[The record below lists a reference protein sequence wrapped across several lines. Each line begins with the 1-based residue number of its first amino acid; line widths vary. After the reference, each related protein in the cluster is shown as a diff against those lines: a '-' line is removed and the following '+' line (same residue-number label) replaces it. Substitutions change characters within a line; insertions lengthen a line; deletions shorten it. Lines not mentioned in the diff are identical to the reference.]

1 LGINAEYRHLVSGM
15 ASSSR
20 DRLEEAL
27 TRIND
32 PEGEGSRAFRKI
44 YVEEARAAADAADA
58 RAKYGHTQGP
68 FDGRIVSIKDLFDV
82 AGEPTTGGAKVYEGA
97 PPAKADAP
105 VVQRL
110 RSAGAVIVGKTNMT
124 EFAFSGIG
132 MNPHYGTPGNPA
144 DRRRVPG
151 GSSSGAAVALGDGMC
166 EISIGSDTGGS
177 VRVPAA
183 FCGLTGFK
191 PTQHRIPRTGAMALS
206 LTLDSVGPLTKSVAD
221 AAIADAILAGEP
233 VKPLPRREAG
243 GLRLA
248 LARGRLLSG
257 LDKAVETAFERA
269 ISMLKQSGAWLAE
282 IDIEPLLDDLDR
294 IHAIGSISA
303 VEAAYVH
310 REVLA
315 NRAKEIDQRVVRRIQ
330 SGCNISGADY
340 VRMIELRRLASDKA
354 AEQFAPYDAIVL
366 PTTALVAPVIEELA
380 KDDELFA
387 RVNLQVLR
395 NATVFNLLDCCGL
408 SLPIP
413 DAGPLPVGFMMI
425 GARGT
430 DANVLAAGAAVEK
443 LFASS

>member
-1 LGINAEYRHLVSGM
+1 MV
-15 ASSSR
+15 SSSR
-20 DRLEEAL
+20 DRLEAAL
-27 TRIND
+27 ARIND
-32 PEGEGSRAFRKI
+32 PKGEGSRAFRKV

-58 RAKYGHTQGP
+58 RARFGHPLGP
-68 FDGRIVSIKDLFDV
+68 LDGRIVSIKDLLDV
-82 AGEPTTGGAKVYEGA
+82 AGEPTTGGAKVYEDA
-97 PPAKADAP
+97 RPAKADAP

-110 RSAGAVIVGKTNMT
+110 RAAGAVIVGKTNMT

-144 DRRRVPG
+144 DRSRAPG

-191 PTQHRIPRTGAMALS
+191 PTQYRVPRDGAMALS

-221 AAIADAILAGEP
+221 AAATDAVLAGETP
-233 VKPLPRREAG
+233 AALPPREVA

-248 LARGRLLSG
+248 VPRGRLLGG
-257 LDKAVETAFERA
+257 LDAAVEKGFGRA
-269 ISMLKQSGAWLAE
+269 ISLLTKAGARIVE
-282 IDIEPLLDDLDR
+282 MDIEPLLDQLDQ

-315 NRAKEIDQRVVRRIQ
+315 NRADEIDQRVVRRIQ
-330 SGCNISGADY
+330 SGCNVSGADY
-340 VRMIELRRLASDKA
+340 VRMIEIRRAAVEKA
-354 AEQFAPYDAIVL
+354 AEQFAPYDAIIL
-366 PTTALVAPVIEELA
+366 PTTALVAPVIDELA
-380 KDDELFA
+380 RDDELFA

-395 NATVFNLLDCCGL
+395 NTTVFNLLDCCGL

-413 DAGPLPVGFMMI
+413 DAGPLPVGFMMM
-425 GARGT
+425 GARGS

-443 LFASS
+443 LFT

>member
-1 LGINAEYRHLVSGM
+1 MV
-15 ASSSR
+15 SSSR
-20 DRLEEAL
+20 DRLEAAL
-27 TRIND
+27 ARIDD
-32 PEGEGSRAFRKI
+32 PEGEGRRAFRKL
-44 YVEEARAAADAADA
+44 YAEEARGAADAADA
-58 RAKYGHTQGP
+58 RAKHEHPLGP
-68 FDGRIVSIKDLFDV
+68 LDGRVVSIKDLFDV
-82 AGEPTTGGAKVYEGA
+82 AGEPTTGGAKVYESA

-105 VVQRL
+105 IVQRL
-110 RSAGAVIVGKTNMT
+110 RAAGAVIVGKTNMT

-151 GSSSGAAVALGDGMC
+151 GSSSGAAVALADGMC

-183 FCGLTGFK
+183 FCGVTGFK
-191 PTQHRIPRTGAMALS
+191 PTRHRIPRTGAMALS
-206 LTLDSVGPLTKSVAD
+206 LTLDSVGPLTKSVRD
-221 AAIADAILAGEP
+221 AAATDAILAGEP
-233 VKPLPRREAG
+233 PSVLSSRDIA

-248 LARGRLLSG
+248 LPPGRLLSG
-257 LDKAVETAFERA
+257 LDAAVEKAFDRA
-269 ISMLKQSGAWLAE
+269 VSRLTQAGARIAE
-282 IDIEPLLDDLDR
+282 IDIDPLLDDLDR

-310 REVLA
+310 RDALA
-315 NRAKEIDQRVVRRIQ
+315 KRANEIDQRVVRRIQ
-330 SGCNISGADY
+330 SGCNVSGADY
-340 VRMIELRRLASDKA
+340 VRMIELRRAAVERA

-380 KDDELFA
+380 KYDELFA

-413 DAGPLPVGFMMI
+413 ETGPLPVGFMMI
-425 GARGT
+425 GGRGS

-443 LFASS
+443 LFA

>member
-1 LGINAEYRHLVSGM
+1 M

-20 DRLEEAL
+20 DGLEAAL
-27 TRIND
+27 ARIND
-32 PEGEGSRAFRKI
+32 PKGEGSRAFRKL

-58 RAKYGHTQGP
+58 RARYGHALGP
-68 FDGRIVSIKDLFDV
+68 LDGRIVSIKDLFDV
-82 AGEPTTGGAKVYEGA
+82 AGEPTTGGAKVYENA
-97 PPAKADAP
+97 PPAAADAP

-110 RSAGAVIVGKTNMT
+110 RAAGAVIVGKTNMT

-151 GSSSGAAVALGDGMC
+151 GSSSGAAVALADGMC

-183 FCGLTGFK
+183 FCGVTGFK
-191 PTQHRIPRTGAMALS
+191 PTQHRIPRIGAIALS

-221 AAIADAILAGEP
+221 AAATDAVLAGEQVLP
-233 VKPLPRREAG
+233 VSPREVG

-248 LARGRLLSG
+248 MPRGRLLSG
-257 LDKAVETAFERA
+257 LDEAVEKAFDRA
-269 ISMLKQSGAWLAE
+269 VSLLSRAGARVAE
-282 IDIEPLLDDLDR
+282 VDVEPLLDDLDG
-294 IHAIGSISA
+294 IHAIGSIAA

-310 REVLA
+310 RDVLGT
-315 NRAKEIDQRVVRRIQ
+315 RAKEIDQRVVRRIQ
-330 SGCNISGADY
+330 SGSKVSGADY
-340 VRMIELRRLASDKA
+340 VAMLALRRAAVEKA
-354 AEQFAPYDAIVL
+354 AEQFAPYDAVVL
-366 PTTALVAPVIEELA
+366 PTTALVAPIIADLA
-380 KDDELFA
+380 KDDDVFA
-387 RVNLQVLR
+387 RVNLHVLR

-413 DAGPLPVGFMMI
+413 HAGPLPVGFMMM

-430 DANVLAAGAAVEK
+430 DKSVLAAGAAVER
-443 LFASS
+443 LFYQ